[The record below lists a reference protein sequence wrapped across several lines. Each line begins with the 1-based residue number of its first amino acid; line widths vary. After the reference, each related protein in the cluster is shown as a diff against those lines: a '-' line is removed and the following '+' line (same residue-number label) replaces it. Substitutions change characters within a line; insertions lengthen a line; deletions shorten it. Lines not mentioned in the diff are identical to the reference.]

1 MLTVEQIM
9 ASLRQTIA
17 SQHEAGDAT
26 ALRETQIA
34 AGVLM
39 NASKWAHDKE
49 TAYQFQ
55 VLAAEAAN
63 AQEEL
68 SGE

>member
-9 ASLRQTIA
+9 DSLREAIA
-17 SQHEAGDAT
+17 TQRDAGDVH

-39 NASKWAHDKE
+39 NAAKWASDKE
-49 TAYQFQ
+49 TAHTFQ
-55 VLAAEAAN
+55 VIAAEAAN
-63 AQEEL
+63 AQEEI
-68 SGE
+68 EEK

>member
-9 ASLRQTIA
+9 DSLRQAVATQRA
-17 SQHEAGDAT
+17 AGDVT

-39 NASKWAHDKE
+39 NAAKWAGDKA
-49 TAYQFQ
+49 TAHTFQ

-63 AQEEL
+63 AQEEV

>member
-9 ASLRQTIA
+9 DSLRQAIA
-17 SQHEAGDAT
+17 DQRQAGDIN
-26 ALRETQIA
+26 ALRETQLA

-39 NASKWAHDKE
+39 NAAKWAGDKE
-49 TAYQFQ
+49 TARTFQ
-55 VLAAEAAN
+55 VLAAQAAN